1 MTWSGCG
8 GTPGGTRWLRP
19 GSSEA
24 LAPDP
29 ERLTDQGLA
38 RPSISGARNAG
49 TRVLDAV
56 LAVTLA
62 PACAACQ
69 GVLDSPLAGSV
80 CTHCWDAIRP
90 LTGPTCRTC
99 GAPIPA
105 RRDATALD
113 ESCAPCRRRPG
124 AVDWGRVAA
133 HYSGSLRDIIHAFKY
148 DGRRS
153 LAGRLGRVLA
163 EAGAPVL
170 AGADCVVPV
179 PLHPWKRLRRGFN
192 QAAVLASG
200 LGPPVVHAVWRVRAT
215 RAQVGLPAATRR
227 RNVRDAFVPS
237 LLLGSRLRE
246 RTVAGRVVVL
256 VDDVR
261 TTGSTLHECARVLKQ
276 MGAREVRSLALA
288 LAPLREPPPT
298 RPGPGV

>member
-1 MTWSGCG
+1 
-8 GTPGGTRWLRP
+8 
-19 GSSEA
+19 
-24 LAPDP
+24 
-29 ERLTDQGLA
+29 
-38 RPSISGARNAG
+38 
-49 TRVLDAV
+49 VLDAV

-69 GVLDSPLAGSV
+69 TVLDSPLGGPV
-80 CTHCWDAIRP
+80 CRHCWDAIRP
-90 LTGPTCRTC
+90 LAGPTCRTC
-99 GAPIPA
+99 GVPIPA
-105 RRDATALD
+105 RRDGTAQD
-113 ESCAPCRRRPG
+113 DSCAACRRRPG

-133 HYSGSLRDIIHAFKY
+133 DYSGSLRDIIHAFKY
-148 DGRRS
+148 EGRRS
-153 LAGRLGRVLA
+153 LAGHLGRVLA

-192 QAAVLASG
+192 QATALANG
-200 LGPPVVHAVWRVRAT
+200 LGPPVVPALWRIRAT

-246 RTVAGRVVVL
+246 RAVAGGVVVL

-261 TTGSTLHECARVLKQ
+261 TTGATLHECARVLKQ

-288 LAPLREPPPT
+288 QAPLREPAPT
-298 RPGPGV
+298 RPGPGG